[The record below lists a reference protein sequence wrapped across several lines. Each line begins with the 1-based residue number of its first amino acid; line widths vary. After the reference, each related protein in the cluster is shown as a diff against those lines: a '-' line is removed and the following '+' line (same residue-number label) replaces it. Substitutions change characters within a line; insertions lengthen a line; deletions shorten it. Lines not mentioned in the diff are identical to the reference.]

1 MIALALSAL
10 AALAPIKAILITVG
24 ILVVA
29 DMLSGIMAAHK
40 RKEKITSAAL
50 GRTITKMFVYQT
62 VVITGYLVQINLV
75 GNAISIVSLVS
86 GVIGMVE
93 FKSLIENA
101 NEILGM
107 DIFKEVMK
115 QLGSKNDRLPP
126 AP

>member
-1 MIALALSAL
+1 MFGS
-10 AALAPIKAILITVG
+10 TWGMVG
-24 ILVVA
+24 ERTRT
-29 DMLSGIMAAHK
+29 G
-40 RKEKITSAAL
+40 EL
-50 GRTITKMFVYQT
+50 GR
-62 VVITGYLVQINLV
+62 
-75 GNAISIVSLVS
+75 S

-93 FKSLIENA
+93 FKSLIENS